1 MAGLQSIEG
10 LVSGLNTTEIIDAL
24 ISVERKPAVLLEE
37 RQAEIT
43 KELTAFKA
51 LSAKILAV
59 QTAVGSLA
67 TARALNE
74 ASISISD
81 EDLLSATADGTVTG
95 GSYTLNILSLA
106 RNHQIA
112 SQGFS
117 DATQAVFGTGTI
129 TLALGS
135 RSATTIDIAEGE
147 NSLVGIKNAINDADV
162 GVTASIIND
171 GSASNPYRLVLTG
184 EETGQRNKIAVT
196 SSLTGGQNF
205 DFATAS
211 FDNPEAEFS
220 EGATAQVALGA
231 TAAFTGSTN
240 KTYTFTV
247 GGNGA
252 QTVGQGNIT
261 LTWTDG
267 TTEGTVIVSQADT
280 EITGPDGLKLTFTDG
295 SLVAGDT
302 FEVSTF
308 APLLQQASD
317 ARMSIG
323 SADGDGSPIVIRS
336 TTNTIE
342 DAIPGLTLNLK
353 GITTAETGPVT
364 LQTGVD
370 TSAIRE
376 KIETFLGAYNDAL
389 EFINNLGKYDAESQ
403 TAGILMG
410 DSTLQTIESRMR
422 NAIGATVAGLDQSLN
437 ALSAIGIR
445 TDSTGQLTIK
455 DSGKL
460 TAALADDYDAVI
472 KLFTDAGTSTSEGI
486 TFISGSST
494 IIGGSTFAVEI
505 TQAATHGYLQGL
517 TITDPTATPLSLTTA
532 NNRLKL
538 RIDGVVS
545 DEIVLSDRTYS
556 SGEDLANELQTRI
569 NADAKIGSR
578 GVSVEWVDLGDT
590 GYLKLSSA
598 TYGSSSKV
606 EVMTSISNNATSSLG
621 LASGVSHAGQN
632 VAGTIN
638 GEKATGKG
646 QILTGNDGNR
656 TTAGLKL
663 LVGLTSNQLADGS
676 EGDITITRG
685 VASRFHD
692 LLESITDGQDGVI
705 ARKSAALQAQID
717 DYEDRVTDFDERL
730 AARRVRLEQEYADL
744 ETALSE
750 LQSQSSYL
758 QSLLDQATSNLASI
772 LGTNG

>member
-135 RSATTIDIAEGE
+135 RSATTIEITEGE
-147 NSLVGIKNAINDADV
+147 NSLVEIKNAINEADV

-171 GSASNPYRLVLTG
+171 GTASNPYRLVLTG
-184 EETGQRNKIAVT
+184 EETGQRNKIVVT

-220 EGATAQVALGA
+220 EDATARVALGA
-231 TAAFTGSTN
+231 TAAFTGSVN

-252 QTVGQGNIT
+252 QTVGQGNIA
-261 LTWTDG
+261 LNWTDG
-267 TTEGTVIVSQADT
+267 ITEGTVIVSQADT

-317 ARMSIG
+317 ARVSIG

-342 DAIPGLTLNLK
+342 EAIPGLTLNLK

-389 EFINNLGKYDAESQ
+389 EYISDLGKYDAESQ
-403 TAGILMG
+403 AAGILMG

-445 TDSTGQLTIK
+445 TDSTGRLTIK

-460 TAALADDYDAVI
+460 TAALNDDYDAVI

-486 TFISGSST
+486 TFISGSSS

-517 TITDPTATPLSLTTA
+517 TMTDPTATPLSLTTA

-606 EVMTSISNNATSSLG
+606 EVMASISNNAMSQLG

-685 VASRFHD
+685 VASRFRD

-730 AARRVRLEQEYADL
+730 AARRTRLEQEYADL